1 MWWTLATNFFSP
13 ISRELAENA
22 VIAKVNGA
30 LWDLDRPLEGDSTVE
45 LLMFDNEEAQA
56 VSVWKPELDLYD
68 KELREKPHMEI
79 KGDDAFSLP
88 TFKITTWQLIIA
100 NDHL

>member
-1 MWWTLATNFFSP
+1 MKLTTNVFS

-68 KELREKPHMEI
+68 KKNYGKSHTWKSRVMTLSVFQH
-79 KGDDAFSLP
+79 
-88 TFKITTWQLIIA
+88 FKLQPGI
-100 NDHL
+100 

>member
-1 MWWTLATNFFSP
+1 MLTTNDFSP
-13 ISRELAENA
+13 ISRELAESA

-68 KELREKPHMEI
+68 KKSREKPHMEI
-79 KGDDAFSLP
+79 KGGDTFSLP
-88 TFKITTWQLIIA
+88 TFQITTWHLIIA
-100 NDHL
+100 NDYL

>member
-1 MWWTLATNFFSP
+1 MLTTNDFSP

-22 VIAKVNGA
+22 VIAKVNGV

-56 VSVWKPELDLYD
+56 VSVENQSWIFMIRNYGK
-68 KELREKPHMEI
+68 
-79 KGDDAFSLP
+79 
-88 TFKITTWQLIIA
+88 TTHGNQG
-100 NDHL
+100 

>member
-1 MWWTLATNFFSP
+1 MLTSNDFSP
-13 ISRELAENA
+13 TSRELAENT

-56 VSVWKPELDLYD
+56 VS
-68 KELREKPHMEI
+68 I
-79 KGDDAFSLP
+79 
-88 TFKITTWQLIIA
+88 
-100 NDHL
+100 